1 MAATQLRILGLL
13 VSFGILLSVQV
24 RGDADA
30 ALEKRAVPVKRY
42 VASLAKSGELS
53 SFTRPAWNKKL
64 QSYNDES
71 VDNDQQKRYVG
82 ALAKAGDLK
91 SRFREAKRDDIE
103 NLIEELLTA
112 EELRRLR
119 REILREE
126 LLQEEREEEEAL
138 DEEKRSLASLARSGS
153 MPFAG
158 EGKRGIAN
166 LAKNGD
172 FPWSGPWS
180 GKRGGIASL
189 MRSRLDQLKRNRD
202 EDYELDNFLD
212 ELANEEGD
220 APYRTVE
227 KRNLASFARSG
238 GLSGLSYRNEKK
250 DAYEDWGGGDYE
262 NKRNVQSLARNRMSP
277 LVEGKRYVGAFLAS
291 NGRPP
296 YLSRDSEFKRNL
308 GTGWAW
314 GYRRPEYTTP
324 LSSVRGSEADN
335 NDEVL
340 AKRYVA
346 TLLRQGR
353 LPVGTDSSSD
363 RVDQD
368 DNEPNEDEEDAEQA
382 EEMNKRHIAS
392 LAAQKS
398 FAMRKKKS
406 VDLKE
411 QAQEQLDSQADKKVD
426 TGANRSKRDVAA
438 SLSSDEYTMPVLQ
451 NTVNSDYEDII
462 SKATGDGPSARNKR
476 YFAVRG
482 GGKIPGGR
490 LPQIGS
496 SRRSHNQNSGRRRGH

>member
-64 QSYNDES
+64 QSYDDES
-71 VDNDQQKRYVG
+71 SDDNDQQKRYVG

-103 NLIEELLTA
+103 NFTEQLLTA

-126 LLQEEREEEEAL
+126 LLQEERDEEEAL

-172 FPWSGPWS
+172 FPWSG
-180 GKRGGIASL
+180 KRGGIASL

-202 EDYELDNFLD
+202 EDYDLDNFLD
-212 ELANEEGD
+212 ELANEEDD
-220 APYRTVE
+220 APYRTVD

-250 DAYEDWGGGDYE
+250 DAYEDWGGADYE

-296 YLSRDSEFKRNL
+296 YLSRDPEFKRNH

-314 GYRRPEYTTP
+314 GYRRPEYTTAQS
-324 LSSVRGSEADN
+324 LRRGPEADST
-335 NDEVL
+335 DEVL

-346 TLLRQGR
+346 ALLRQGR
-353 LPVGTDSSSD
+353 LPVGIDSSAEQ
-363 RVDQD
+363 VDQD
-368 DNEPNEDEEDAEQA
+368 DNEHNEDEEEAEQA
-382 EEMNKRHIAS
+382 EELNKRHIGS
-392 LAAQKS
+392 LAAHKS

-411 QAQEQLDSQADKKVD
+411 QAQEQLNSQADKKVD
-426 TGANRSKRDVAA
+426 TGSNRSKRDVAS

-451 NTVNSDYEDII
+451 NTVNSDYEDIV